1 MGLAHWTERG
11 YGWWA
16 VELKKSGELI
26 GWCGLNHLPDTD
38 EIEVLYLIGE
48 DHWGKGL
55 ATEAA
60 FSTVEYAFEVAGL
73 ETLVGI
79 VHPENIASR
88 RVLEKIGMPRQTWI
102 NELSWNNVKQLMF
115 SPALFGYIYLRLFK
129 VRIASI

>member
-88 RVLEKIGMPRQTWI
+88 RVLEKIGMTYKGRA
-102 NELSWNNVKQLMF
+102 KY
-115 SPALFGYIYLRLFK
+115 FGIEVDTFLLEPLPGRPG
-129 VRIASI
+129 SMS